1 MGVNAVIHEFYSF
14 ILFCNKIIINI
25 SSHFFEIQ
33 LFTAFRLSS
42 LMSHRIKT
50 LMFALD
56 FEETECW
63 NSLVNCFSATVMEH
77 VITPKTNITDFVTLG
92 YILFII

>member
-1 MGVNAVIHEFYSF
+1 
-14 ILFCNKIIINI
+14 
-25 SSHFFEIQ
+25 
-33 LFTAFRLSS
+33 
-42 LMSHRIKT
+42 MSHRIKT

-63 NSLVNCFSATVMEH
+63 NPLVNCFSGTVMEH
-77 VITPKTNITDFVTLG
+77 VITPKANITDFVTLG